1 MKEELILRTITVLP
15 VKDIMAAA
23 AWYDHV
29 LGFRTLVF
37 PKGHPS
43 DHTNYAILKRDHL
56 EIHLYVNDSTG
67 VSSGILYL
75 KVSDLNEAFEE
86 IKSGNTSIKRN
97 PEMMWYGL
105 KNFILE
111 DPDGNYICIE
121 EEKIMD
127 EIQDQST
134 D

>member
-23 AWYDHV
+23 AWYDEA

-37 PKGHPS
+37 PKGNPN
-43 DHTNYAILKRDHL
+43 DHTNYAILKREHL
-56 EIHLYVNDSTG
+56 EIHLYQHTTTG
-67 VSSGILYL
+67 ASAGILYL
-75 KVSDLNEAFEE
+75 KVSDLDEAFREVQ
-86 IKSGNTSIKRN
+86 SGNTLIKRA

-121 EEKIMD
+121 EEKV
-127 EIQDQST
+127 IQENQAL
-134 D
+134 